1 MFSRFVCFLNISVPV
16 VCGWLPTGHRFRK
29 DADFGSYRGDDP
41 PGARNDAECVAQGKA
56 ADNHRGTKKAHPKE
70 TTGINRSCPLSYL
83 RLFDIVWDI
92 CPDMMHIIKNF
103 FEKLSFKLF
112 AGARVPVWDASK
124 NKAPAKGAKNY
135 AEALLRHQDAVA
147 RWKLAVEQNQACTFS
162 KADQDLVDRRVKNLV
177 GPAKWIKNSMVCDD
191 YDDVLCLM
199 FYELP
204 FFPCFT
210 F

>member
-16 VCGWLPTGHRFRK
+16 VCRWLPTGHRFRK

-41 PGARNDAECVAQGKA
+41 PGARNAAECVAQGKA

-124 NKAPAKGAKNY
+124 NKAPAK
-135 AEALLRHQDAVA
+135 R
-147 RWKLAVEQNQACTFS
+147 C
-162 KADQDLVDRRVKNLV
+162 
-177 GPAKWIKNSMVCDD
+177 
-191 YDDVLCLM
+191 
-199 FYELP
+199 
-204 FFPCFT
+204 
-210 F
+210 